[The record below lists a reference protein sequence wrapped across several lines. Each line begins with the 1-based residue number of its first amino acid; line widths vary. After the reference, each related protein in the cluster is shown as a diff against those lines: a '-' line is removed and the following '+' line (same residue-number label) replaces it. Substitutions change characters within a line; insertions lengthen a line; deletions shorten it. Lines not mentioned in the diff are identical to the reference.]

1 MTPHTRKRKARE
13 RECWMG
19 RDEAPAMAPVRP
31 PWRLQACSVR
41 ARASDVVQETH
52 DEAQSACHDVI
63 EKVLKYRLP
72 GVFLCLFYIPL
83 PFTVKRSR
91 RISPFH
97 DVIRSIVVVT
107 RRLVAVRSVL
117 VSCSLGSTD
126 AHRATRRCAT
136 FRARYSSPWCSYAP
150 PPPNSRRR
158 RRPAARRSRHS
169 PSLRRRPSHR
179 RRHRLAPR
187 RQASRGRERSARA
200 AEEKSCTT
208 AMWCTPTPLK
218 FASQ

>member
-1 MTPHTRKRKARE
+1 MTPHTRNRKARE

-19 RDEAPAMAPVRP
+19 RDEAPAMAPARP
-31 PWRLQACSVR
+31 SWRLQACSVR
-41 ARASDVVQETH
+41 ARAMS
-52 DEAQSACHDVI
+52 CR
-63 EKVLKYRLP
+63 RLTMR
-72 GVFLCLFYIPL
+72 LRA
-83 PFTVKRSR
+83 TVSCVRKSMNFQRRRR
-91 RISPFH
+91 RISPFSRR
-97 DVIRSIVVVT
+97 VSIVAVT
-107 RRLVAVRSVL
+107 RRLLVRSV
-117 VSCSLGSTD
+117 VSCSLGCTD

-150 PPPNSRRR
+150 PPPNRRRR

-169 PSLRRRPSHR
+169 PSHY

-187 RQASRGRERSARA
+187 RQASQGRERSARA

-208 AMWCTPTPLK
+208 AMRCTPTPLK

>member
-1 MTPHTRKRKARE
+1 MR
-13 RECWMG
+13 
-19 RDEAPAMAPVRP
+19 RP
-31 PWRLQACSVR
+31 PWRLFGHLGACRPVQCVR
-41 ARASDVVQETH
+41 ARAMSCRRLTMRLRSTVMLCVRKSSEIPNKVQYGDAE
-52 DEAQSACHDVI
+52 
-63 EKVLKYRLP
+63 
-72 GVFLCLFYIPL
+72 FLRFA
-83 PFTVKRSR
+83 
-91 RISPFH
+91 FH
-97 DVIRSIVVVT
+97 DVFRLSWS

>member
-1 MTPHTRKRKARE
+1 MSFLYTSTIYGQTE
-13 RECWMG
+13 
-19 RDEAPAMAPVRP
+19 P
-31 PWRLQACSVR
+31 PNFSV
-41 ARASDVVQETH
+41 
-52 DEAQSACHDVI
+52 
-63 EKVLKYRLP
+63 
-72 GVFLCLFYIPL
+72 
-83 PFTVKRSR
+83 SR
-91 RISPFH
+91 R
-97 DVIRSIVVVT
+97 VSIDCRGVT
-107 RRLVAVRSVL
+107 RRLVEVL

-158 RRPAARRSRHS
+158 RRPAARLSRHS
-169 PSLRRRPSHR
+169 PSLRRRPNRPRHLHPRHPSLRRRPSHR